1 MLSKIVRRSDARLLT
16 IVVAAAF
23 ALLAQPARAQ
33 ADHPWTVQEIFGH
46 PGSLTGDP
54 PDNISWSPD
63 GKIASWIDENG
74 DLVAIQP
81 PDSKPKK
88 LIPYGKISVLLNAAM
103 PERDRDHR
111 ARYDEPDYIWA
122 PDSQHF
128 LFDTNGALWLF
139 TRRTEPACRSA
150 TPA

>member
-46 PGSLTGDP
+46 SRQPHRRSARGHQLV
-54 PDNISWSPD
+54 PD

-81 PDSKPKK
+81 PDSKPQK
-88 LIPYGKISVLLNAAM
+88 LLPYGKI
-103 PERDRDHR
+103 
-111 ARYDEPDYIWA
+111 
-122 PDSQHF
+122 
-128 LFDTNGALWLF
+128 
-139 TRRTEPACRSA
+139 C
-150 TPA
+150 